1 MECPLSAKSGHHALN
16 HDLLSGN
23 VHLRVA
29 TMHPYLSRMRSHNVP
44 WFGAVT
50 LAFESNRV
58 IALRL
63 AKLAAG
69 GSSARAEASR
79 MVSEKISEAWGTGV
93 TLMTGGSTTKVIAQY
108 RKRVAANARRLS
120 RAKRR

>member
-1 MECPLSAKSGHHALN
+1 
-16 HDLLSGN
+16 
-23 VHLRVA
+23 
-29 TMHPYLSRMRSHNVP
+29 MHPYLSRMRSHNVP

-108 RKRVAANARRLS
+108 RKRVAANARQLS